1 MNGEA
6 AEKDEDEH
14 SAGKFSNNYMGEETV
29 GDAIC
34 RNEFAHE
41 WGGVCNR
48 ICVRRIKTSLM
59 ERSDIVAGNLGYRH
73 CLGNMNESEQEQ

>member
-14 SAGKFSNNYMGEETV
+14 SAGKFSNNYMREETV

-34 RNEFAHE
+34 RNEFA
-41 WGGVCNR
+41 
-48 ICVRRIKTSLM
+48 
-59 ERSDIVAGNLGYRH
+59 
-73 CLGNMNESEQEQ
+73 QE